1 MLRTPRGE
9 MAFISA
15 YIHYR
20 QGLGLEALSAML
32 TAVRQETPFVLVG
45 ADANGHSRWW
55 GPPDQASNQTGE
67 LVEDF
72 VTTHALEIENQW
84 PAPATF
90 CSDRG
95 FEAWIDVTMTSSRLH
110 SLVTSWRV
118 VEDDL
123 GSDHRAILGSIAASP
138 CRSSETVVRLD

>member
-1 MLRTPRGE
+1 

-32 TAVRQETPFVLVG
+32 TAVRQETPFVMVG

-67 LVEDF
+67 LVEDL
-72 VTTHALEIENQW
+72 VMTQALEIENQW
-84 PAPATF
+84 PAPAT
-90 CSDRG
+90 SAPTVASRRG
-95 FEAWIDVTMTSSRLH
+95 
-110 SLVTSWRV
+110 
-118 VEDDL
+118 
-123 GSDHRAILGSIAASP
+123 
-138 CRSSETVVRLD
+138 